1 MAKSKKTELNNK
13 PIIIAI
19 AMIAV
24 AIIIIILYF
33 VFVNKNTKIGTYEKV
48 DPDFA
53 WTLQDLEQEV
63 NSYDIY
69 SHQDEEWNKLM
80 DRYKKEKPDLDKA
93 IVKVDPFGISP
104 QTAII
109 LFKTKKDEKVTLT
122 VKGKHNDDIVKTF
135 ESSKDH
141 FIPVFGLY
149 GRYKNTVIVTTES
162 GDSKQFDIQIDKYKE
177 QGFNEDGSVF
187 DVVEVNEGGNN
198 EFYFGTSSLG
208 TATIAYDRF
217 GEIRW
222 WLDEV
227 GYTKGMT
234 MLQNGNMLISSYSV
248 GPDIQSTGG
257 VVEIDM
263 FGKVYHEY
271 SIEGGYHHD
280 GYELP
285 NGNLIILTTDVNSDS
300 MADYIVELDRQSGKI
315 VKDWSIRKIVDEIDP
330 NISSTYVTW
339 AWINS
344 VYYDEANNALILS
357 LRNCN
362 SVMSL
367 DYTTKKINWILGD
380 KKYWSDKFNDVL
392 LTGVGTDFS
401 YTQGQ
406 HSVKF
411 VDGVL
416 SLFDNGYDAY
426 REQTKTCA
434 SLKNNASYAKKY
446 KIDAQ
451 NKTAELIW
459 KYGGVDIFSYALSS
473 FNYTSDGHKLI
484 NSGWHF
490 DATAKNLDDPE
501 CTQFNNDE
509 YDTFIIEL
517 DENDKVINKLH
528 LYESKFEVI
537 KADIYNLANVSV
549 KPNKVDV
556 NPNYKFEY
564 AVATDTRDAQYTEIS
579 REDALAYKD
588 AEDMLFSVHA
598 NNGRLGLNVIV
609 DSNEKY
615 DIAFISAT
623 GKAYLFNYLA
633 SDSRLEKEI
642 NYYQLPKG
650 KYRVFVV
657 MNGYKYDTLQYVTVK

>member
-1 MAKSKKTELNNK
+1 MKKKTQYWWL
-13 PIIIAI
+13 
-19 AMIAV
+19 
-24 AIIIIILYF
+24 L
-33 VFVNKNTKIGTYEKV
+33 G
-48 DPDFA
+48 
-53 WTLQDLEQEV
+53 L
-63 NSYDIY
+63 
-69 SHQDEEWNKLM
+69 
-80 DRYKKEKPDLDKA
+80 
-93 IVKVDPFGISP
+93 
-104 QTAII
+104 
-109 LFKTKKDEKVTLT
+109 
-122 VKGKHNDDIVKTF
+122 
-135 ESSKDH
+135 
-141 FIPVFGLY
+141 FIPVVGLY

-162 GDSKQFDIQIDKYKE
+162 GDSKQFDIQIDKFKE
-177 QGFNEDGSVF
+177 QGFNEDGSIF
-187 DVVEVNEGGNN
+187 DVVEVNDGGNN
-198 EFYFGTSSLG
+198 EFYFGTSSFG

-234 MLQNGNMLISSYSV
+234 MLQNGNMLLSSYTP

-271 SIEGGYHHD
+271 NIEGGYHHD

-285 NGNLIILTTDVNSDS
+285 NGNLIILTTDVNTNS
-300 MADYIVELDRQSGKI
+300 MADYIVELDRKTGKI
-315 VKDWSIRKIVDEIDP
+315 VNDWSIRKIVDEIDS

-344 VYYDEANNALILS
+344 VYYDEPNNALILS

-362 SVMSL
+362 SVISL
-367 DYTTKKINWILGD
+367 DYTTKKINCILVD
-380 KKYWSDKFNDVL
+380 KKYWSDKFNDLL
-392 LTGVGTDFS
+392 LTVVGSDFS

-411 VDGVL
+411 EDGIL

-484 NSGWHF
+484 NSGWHM

-509 YDTFIIEL
+509 YDTYIIEL
-517 DENDKVINKLH
+517 DDNDKVINKLH
-528 LYESKFEVI
+528 LYESKFEIV
-537 KADIYNLANVSV
+537 KADIYNLGNVSV
-549 KPNKVDV
+549 KPNKFDV

-598 NNGRLGLNVIV
+598 NNGRLGMNIIL
-609 DSNEKY
+609 DSGEKY
-615 DIAFISAT
+615 DVAFVSAT
-623 GKAYLFNYLA
+623 GKAYLFNYLEA
-633 SDSRLEKEI
+633 GSLLEKEI
-642 NYYQLPKG
+642 YYYSLPKG
-650 KYRVFVV
+650 KYRVFVLV
-657 MNGYKYDTLQYVTVK
+657 NGYKYDTLQYVTVK

>member
-48 DPDFA
+48 DPEFA

-80 DRYKKEKPDLDKA
+80 DQYKKEKPDLDKA

-135 ESSKDH
+135 EASKDH

-234 MLQNGNMLISSYSV
+234 MLQNGNMLLSSYSV

-315 VKDWSIRKIVDEIDP
+315 VNDWSIRKIVDEIDP

-484 NSGWHF
+484 NSGWHM